1 MNIKEPLYLLFW
13 TGSGPV
19 WGFSV
24 KNWKPFLQINTYFT
38 FFEIVET
45 KWTWW
50 TSLFSDLNRFIT
62 SLRYIIPFQL
72 IILVSF
78 EQPLEVFT
86 YYSCLAATEINC
98 PPKTTLFSLLNRFNT
113 TLRQTKPFLLKIPGI
128 SEQPVQVLTH
138 SSCLEAKEFNSTRRT
153 ILFSVL
159 NRFMVC
165 SWQLNLCSLT

>member
-1 MNIKEPLYLLFW
+1 M
-13 TGSGPV
+13 
-19 WGFSV
+19 
-24 KNWKPFLQINTYFT
+24 
-38 FFEIVET
+38 
-45 KWTWW
+45 
-50 TSLFSDLNRFIT
+50 FSDLNRFST
-62 SLRYIIPFQL
+62 SLRHIIPFQL

-113 TLRQTKPFLLKIPGI
+113 TLRHTKPFLLKIPGI

-138 SSCLEAKEFNSTRRT
+138 SSCLEAKEFNSTRKT

-165 SWQLNLCSLT
+165 PWQLKPVQPNIIDSLGNLYKLTLALLLFKLYRTTKPKEPLCYLC